1 MKLLKFRIQHY
12 KSIKDSS
19 WCWLASDLTT
29 LAGKNESGKTAILE
43 ALRDFDA
50 DIKKIPDGAI
60 PLDDSGK
67 PQIELC
73 FKIDKT
79 ELDEISEDLEEPLDK
94 EVKDYITKNGLTIIK
109 NYEYGEEYYLDEEI
123 TEVVNKKRNSENQ
136 KHIKAILAVIEKLK
150 KYEPFSGLADPDLNG
165 DIEAVQTAISTF
177 VGQVNAQLSPLPDG
191 EIRQKTT
198 EMVQAINEELKGIQT
213 DDFSDIFLKVVEQY
227 IPNFIF
233 FSSFEHDLPFEIEL
247 AVAKDNE
254 AVRDFAAI
262 ANLDLEKLTILTAIQ
277 AKKNLLNKHSA
288 LIAGDFK
295 DCWKQGEIVLS
306 ADIDGTKL
314 ILGAKEEGRT
324 EIFKIDQRSK
334 GFQWFLSFYLRMR
347 AKTKENAENIILID
361 EPGLYLHAKAQ
372 QDVMRVLEE
381 ISENS
386 QVIFTTHSP
395 YLIDAEK
402 LYRVRLILKEGNR
415 SRIEGKIHKGAGTET
430 LTPIITAIGLDL
442 TQDFSIAKRR
452 NVLLEGISDY
462 YFLQALKEFLP
473 KSRVDDANF
482 IPCVGAQKIPQLISL
497 LMGWDLEFAT
507 VLDNDSEGKKI
518 ARDLSEK
525 LAVADY
531 KIIPISSQDGSS
543 IEDLFSHDD
552 FNSVILDEEKNDD
565 PNLSNSKF
573 LKNKRLDKVLLAKNF
588 LEKAKRTDK
597 SQIRLSPTTL
607 NAFKDIFDKISA
619 SFNRD

>member
-1 MKLLKFRIQHY
+1 MKLLKFKIQHY
-12 KSIKDSS
+12 KSIKDSG

-43 ALRDFDA
+43 ALRDFDTDNEIA
-50 DIKKIPDGAI
+50 EGSF
-60 PLDDSGK
+60 PLDDSGE
-67 PQIELC
+67 PSIALC
-73 FKIDKT
+73 FEIGKST
-79 ELDEISEDLEEPLDK
+79 LDEIAQESSVVLDK
-94 EVKDYITKNGLTIIK
+94 EVRDHISKNGLTIIK
-109 NYEYGEEYYLDEEI
+109 DSEDNYSIDEEI
-123 TEVVNKKRNSENQ
+123 ATLIDKNKEETNHKR
-136 KHIKAILAVIEKLK
+136 IKTIKTTIEKLK
-150 KYEPFSGLADPDLNG
+150 KFEPFSEVANPDLEST
-165 DIEAVQTAISTF
+165 IENIQASINTF
-177 VGQVNAQLSPLPDG
+177 VGQINAQLSPLPDG
-191 EIRQKTT
+191 EIRQK
-198 EMVQAINEELKGIQT
+198 APALIQT
-213 DDFSDIFLKVVEQY
+213 ITDESNAIQKDNPSKKVAEKLLEY
-227 IPNFIF
+227 IPNFVF
-233 FSSFEHDLPFEIEL
+233 FSSFEHNLPFEIEL

-262 ANLDLEKLTILTAIQ
+262 AKIDFDELILLQTIQ
-277 AKKNLLNKHSA
+277 AKKNLLNRHSA
-288 LIAGDFK
+288 MIAGDFK
-295 DCWKQGEIVLS
+295 DCWKQGQISLS

-347 AKTKENAENIILID
+347 AKAKENAENIILID

-395 YLIDAEK
+395 YLIDADK
-402 LYRVRLILKEGNR
+402 LYRVRLILKEGSR

-482 IPCVGAQKIPQLISL
+482 IPCVGAQKIPQLTSL
-497 LMGWDLEFAT
+497 LMGWDLEFAA
-507 VLDNDSEGKKI
+507 VLDNDLEGKKI
-518 ARDLSEK
+518 ARELSEK
-525 LAVADY
+525 LAVADH
-531 KIIPISSQDGSS
+531 KIIPISSQDGFS

-552 FNSVILDEEKNDD
+552 FNSFVLDEEKNDD
-565 PNLSNSKF
+565 PNLLNSKF
-573 LKNKRLDKVLLAKNF
+573 LKNRRLDKVLLAKNF
-588 LEKAKRTDK
+588 LEKARRTDK
-597 SQIRLSPTTL
+597 SQIRLSSATL
-607 NAFKDIFDKISA
+607 DAFKDIFAKISA
-619 SFNRD
+619 SFKS